1 MSGGAIRLKASH
13 MVGMLTYDISR
24 TVVRSNENIY
34 LSLGSKKA
42 FGSKS
47 FSFNHF
53 PQTSVRDSVNCFM
66 RSY

>member
-1 MSGGAIRLKASH
+1 MSGAIVRLKASD

-24 TVVRSNENIY
+24 TVARSNENIY
-34 LSLGSKKA
+34 LSLRSKTA
-42 FGSKS
+42 VGSKS

-53 PQTSVRDSVNCFM
+53 PQTSVHDSVNCFM